1 MTLDR
6 IGLALLVV
14 CGMTLSCSP
23 APSDSPTFNRDIA
36 PITLGVCSNC
46 HRPGESAPFSLVTYR
61 EVKRRARQIAM
72 VTSTRFMPP
81 WLPEPG
87 DHEFADNRRL
97 TDGQIALIDRWY
109 RQGTPEGDPADLPPT
124 PLWTEGWQLG
134 PPDLILN
141 LPEPFVVPADGIDV
155 FRNFVIPSTV
165 DRTRFVRAVEFRPD
179 NRRVVHHAI
188 VKVDPTGVSRELDA
202 ADPGPGFDGMEVDH
216 AITPDGHVIGWTPG
230 RVPHE
235 GSGETAWALSPADD
249 VVVQLH
255 MLPTGKP
262 EPVRPQLGLYF
273 AERPPTRRSSLI
285 TMSIENL
292 DIPAGSDDYTRTVRF
307 ELPVGV
313 EILLAYPH
321 AHYLGKEIEA
331 VATLPDGTVD
341 RLLQIDRW
349 DFNWQDDYRYASPVH
364 LPAGT
369 ELTLRVVYDNSVANV
384 RNPNRP
390 PRRVTSGNRST
401 DEMGSLMLQVL
412 TASEGDRARLEE
424 AKARDFLADHPDSW
438 NELSNLGVALVEQGR
453 MFEAE
458 AQFRRAL
465 ELQPELELARYNL
478 GLVLSA
484 QGRIED
490 AIAEFERVVESNPAN
505 APALN
510 NLGHAMIGRRRF
522 TAAIRFLQ
530 QALAIEPSFALA
542 HFNIGVAHTMV
553 EETSAA
559 IAHYREC
566 IRLQPDFAMAHNNPG
581 TELHAGGDLVGAID
595 HYRRALEIDSNLQ
608 QARANLARATQERS
622 R

>member
-1 MTLDR
+1 MRFDR
-6 IGLALLVV
+6 VGLTLLVA
-14 CGMTLSCSP
+14 CGTTLSCSP

-36 PITLGVCSNC
+36 PITLGVCAKC
-46 HRPGESAPFSLVTYR
+46 HRTGESAPFSLVTYR
-61 EVKRRARQIAM
+61 EVKKRARQIAM

-97 TDGQIALIDRWY
+97 TDDQIALIDRWY

-155 FRNFVIPSTV
+155 FRNFVIPSTLEQ
-165 DRTRFVRAVEFRPD
+165 TRFVRAVEFRPD

-188 VKVDPTGVSRELDA
+188 VKVDPTGVSREFDA

-216 AITPDGHVIGWTPG
+216 TITPDGHVIGWTPG
-230 RVPHE
+230 RVPHQ
-235 GSGETAWALSPADD
+235 GSDETAWALSPADD

-262 EPVRPQLGLYF
+262 ERVRPQLGLYF
-273 AERPPTRRSSLI
+273 AENRPARKSSLI
-285 TMSIENL
+285 TMSIEEL
-292 DIPAGSDDYTRTVRF
+292 DIPAGDDDYTRTETF
-307 ELPVGV
+307 DLPVEV
-313 EILLAYPH
+313 AILLAYPH

-331 VATLPDGTVD
+331 VAKLPDGTID
-341 RLLQIDRW
+341 RLLHIKRW
-349 DFNWQDDYRYASPVH
+349 DFNWQDDYRYAEPVR

-369 ELTLRVVYDNSVANV
+369 QLTLSVVYDNSAANV

-412 TASEGDRARLEE
+412 TASNLDRARLEE

-438 NELSNLGVALVEQGR
+438 NELSNLGVALVEQG
-453 MFEAE
+453 EILAAE
-458 AQFRRAL
+458 TQFRRAL
-465 ELQPELELARYNL
+465 QLQPGLELARYNL

-484 QGRIED
+484 QGRIDD
-490 AIAEFERVVESNPAN
+490 AITEFERVVATNPGN
-505 APALN
+505 ALALN

-522 TAAIRFLQ
+522 EEAIRFLER
-530 QALAIEPSFALA
+530 AVAAEPSFALA
-542 HFNIGVAHTMV
+542 HFNLGVAHTMV
-553 EETSAA
+553 DATGEA

-566 IRLQPDFAMAHNNPG
+566 IRLQPDFAMAHNNLG
-581 TELHAGGDLVGAID
+581 TELHAGGDPAGAID
-595 HYRRALEIDSNLQ
+595 HYRRALEIDSSLQ
-608 QARANLARATQERS
+608 QARTNLARAIQETTR
-622 R
+622 

>member
-1 MTLDR
+1 MRFDRPCLTL
-6 IGLALLVV
+6 LAV
-14 CGMTLSCSP
+14 CGIAWSCSP

-36 PITLGVCSNC
+36 PITLGICANC
-46 HRPGESAPFSLVTYR
+46 HRPGESAPFSLVTYQ
-61 EVKRRARQIAM
+61 EVQKRARQIAI

-87 DHEFADNRRL
+87 DHAFADNRRL
-97 TDGQIALIDRWY
+97 TDRQIAIIDQWVRE
-109 RQGTPEGDPADLPPT
+109 GAPEGDPADRPPT

-134 PPDLILN
+134 HPDLILTV
-141 LPEPFVVPADGIDV
+141 PEPYVVPADGIDV
-155 FRNFVIPSTV
+155 FRNFVIQSTV

-188 VKVDPTGVSRELDA
+188 VKVDPTGVSQEFDA

-216 AITPDGHVIGWTPG
+216 TITPDGHVIGWTPG

-235 GSGETAWALSPADD
+235 GSDDTAWALSPADD
-249 VVVQLH
+249 VVLQLH

-262 EPVRPQLGLYF
+262 ERVRPQLGLYF
-273 AERPPTRRSSLI
+273 AEASPTRKSSLI

-292 DIPAGSDDYTRTVRF
+292 DIPAGSDDYTRTVHF
-307 ELPVGV
+307 DLPVDV
-313 EILLAYPH
+313 EVLLVYPH

-331 VATLPDGTVD
+331 VAILPDGAVD

-349 DFNWQDDYRYASPVH
+349 DFNWQDDYRYAAPVH

-412 TASEGDRARLEE
+412 TANEGDRARLEE

-438 NELSNLGVALVEQGR
+438 NELGNLGVALVEQGR
-453 MFEAE
+453 ILEAE
-458 AQFRRAL
+458 TQFRRAL

-484 QGRIED
+484 QGRID
-490 AIAEFERVVESNPAN
+490 AAIAEFQRVVASNPAN

-510 NLGHAMIGRRRF
+510 NLGHAMIGRQRF
-522 TAAIRFLQ
+522 STAIRFLER
-530 QALAIEPSFALA
+530 ALAIEPSFALA
-542 HFNIGVAHTMV
+542 HFNLGVAHTMV
-553 EETSAA
+553 EAKDEA
-559 IAHYREC
+559 IVHYREC
-566 IRLQPDFAMAHNNPG
+566 LRLQPDFAMAHNNLG
-581 TELHAGGDLVGAID
+581 TELHAGGDLDGAVD
-595 HYRRALEIDSNLQ
+595 HYRRALEIDPDLQ
-608 QARANLARATQERS
+608 QARTNLARAIQQTS